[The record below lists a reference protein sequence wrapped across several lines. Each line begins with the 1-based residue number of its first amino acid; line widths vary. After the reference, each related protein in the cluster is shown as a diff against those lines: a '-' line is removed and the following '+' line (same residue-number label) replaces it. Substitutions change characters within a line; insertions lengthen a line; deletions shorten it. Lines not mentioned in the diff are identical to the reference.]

1 MKKISIISILILS
14 FATTI
19 YASFPVVNENVNEIT
34 TVLNEASTN
43 TIPASSDIDW
53 GLLIACWVVGFLG
66 VHHFM
71 LGNTGKGVLYILT
84 FGLCGIGV
92 LIDFINIV
100 SGKLYR

>member
-1 MKKISIISILILS
+1 MKKILILLALFLS
-14 FATTI
+14 FATAI
-19 YASFPVVNENVNEIT
+19 YASFPVVNENINEVT
-34 TVLNEASTN
+34 TVINEASSN
-43 TIPASSDIDW
+43 TAPASSDIDW

-71 LGNTGKGVLYILT
+71 MGNTGKGVLYLFT

-100 SGKLYR
+100 SGNMYR